1 MKELPQPDPTR
12 RHWRLAFRIGMTFL
26 AVGLLYAV
34 VFPDAR
40 SRAPSPYSTIV
51 NNLRVIDNQKQLWA
65 ATWKK
70 ADDDTPS
77 EADLVPYFGDGRFP
91 KSVLG
96 ETYNINNVRTRPT
109 ATLRS
114 RLKTPGMTLEAGST
128 VAIPD
133 P

>member
-1 MKELPQPDPTR
+1 
-12 RHWRLAFRIGMTFL
+12 MTFF

-34 VFPDAR
+34 AFPDFS
-40 SRAPSPYSTIV
+40 SRPSSPYRTIV
-51 NNLRVIDNQKQLWA
+51 NNLRVIEHIKQLWA
-65 ATWKK
+65 ADWSK

-77 EADLVPYFGDGRFP
+77 ADDLAPYFGDGRFP

-96 ETYNINNVRTRPT
+96 ETYNINNVRSRPT

-114 RLKTPGMTLEAGST
+114 RLKTPRMTIEAGGT